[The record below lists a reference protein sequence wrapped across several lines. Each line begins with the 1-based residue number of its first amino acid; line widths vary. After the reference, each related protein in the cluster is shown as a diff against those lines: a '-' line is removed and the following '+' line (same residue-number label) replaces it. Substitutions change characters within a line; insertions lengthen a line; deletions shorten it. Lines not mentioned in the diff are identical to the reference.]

1 MRTRSVMIARNDNQ
15 EVWARRRGKK
25 LGEGTHVVLMGGKI
39 IKKAAPHYVNL
50 VILTY
55 ATLNILE

>member
-1 MRTRSVMIARNDNQ
+1 MIARNDNQ